1 MQFACELSH
10 FTAMIIQES
19 IFQQR
24 GKVYCDE
31 QKYGTKGGCK
41 EVWPECM
48 VWCGYHSMSLSLMSL
63 PMTPHEALVFLQEYL
78 SHQLHQN
85 WTSPREAISDTFY
98 LSWVLWVEFKNK
110 F

>member
-41 EVWPECM
+41 EV
-48 VWCGYHSMSLSLMSL
+48 
-63 PMTPHEALVFLQEYL
+63 
-78 SHQLHQN
+78 
-85 WTSPREAISDTFY
+85 
-98 LSWVLWVEFKNK
+98 
-110 F
+110 